1 MGKKIL
7 VLSATGVILL
17 GLLISCKLSGMSDVE
32 FAKELMKVSA
42 DTMADATGLYPEP
55 VTSKSDSCHPGV
67 TLPGLYQ
74 LS

>member
-1 MGKKIL
+1 
-7 VLSATGVILL
+7 
-17 GLLISCKLSGMSDVE
+17 MSDVE